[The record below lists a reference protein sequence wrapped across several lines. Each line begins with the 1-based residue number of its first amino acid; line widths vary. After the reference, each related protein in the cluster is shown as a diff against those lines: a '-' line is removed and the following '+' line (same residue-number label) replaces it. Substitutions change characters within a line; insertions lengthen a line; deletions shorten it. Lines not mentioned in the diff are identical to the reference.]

1 MRRLKS
7 ADIQISSFENAMTQ
21 FDQAAKRMRVD
32 PAWLEIIK
40 QPRRSVIVR
49 LPIQMDD
56 GSFKVFTG
64 YRVQC
69 SMAADLLYDDGCK
82 IIAVSDVRVGIQ
94 NKNGINIKKL
104 LPHAKRNRSVVKFP
118 GTKPISSKDLLEL
131 DCDIL
136 VPAAL
141 ENVITEDNT
150 PRVKAKI
157 IAEGANGP
165 VVPKADK
172 IPDKK
177 GIFVIPHI
185 LCNAGGVTV
194 SYFEWV
200 QDRMGYFWSEEGV
213 NRRLE
218 EIMRRAFAS
227 ALLVSCAKE
236 VNIRMAPLMLV
247 SKGFRMSL
255 CRERLYVRLIP
266 SQK

>member
-7 ADIQISSFENAMTQ
+7 SDIQISSFENAMTR

-40 QPRRSVIVR
+40 QRRRSVIVR

-64 YRVQC
+64 YRVQR

-82 IIAVSDVRVGIQ
+82 IMAVSDVRGGIQ

-118 GTKPISSKDLLEL
+118 GTKPISNKDLLEL

-141 ENVITEDNT
+141 ENVVTEENA
-150 PRVKAKI
+150 PNVKAKI

-172 IPDKK
+172 ILDKK

-185 LCNAGGVTV
+185 LCNA
-194 SYFEWV
+194 
-200 QDRMGYFWSEEGV
+200 
-213 NRRLE
+213 
-218 EIMRRAFAS
+218 
-227 ALLVSCAKE
+227 
-236 VNIRMAPLMLV
+236 
-247 SKGFRMSL
+247 
-255 CRERLYVRLIP
+255 
-266 SQK
+266 